1 MPESSA
7 LTLTIRPAIAADL
20 ASIAAIYR
28 DAVENGG
35 GSYELEPPSLGE
47 MGQRFE
53 AVRAAGMPWIVAE
66 TDGAIA
72 GYAYASAFRPRPAY
86 RFMAED
92 SVYVAP
98 EHKGKGMGKTLLT
111 ALIGEL
117 SGLGFR
123 QVCAV
128 IGDGKG
134 NPGSVALHEALGFR
148 HSGVIAG
155 SGYKF
160 GRWLDTVIMQLE
172 LNGGT
177 ASPPDPA
184 SLPEMRFRA
193 SLRAPQ
199 G

>member
-1 MPESSA
+1 MS
-7 LTLTIRPAIAADL
+7 LTIRPAGPDDL

-35 GSYELEPPSLGE
+35 GSYELEPPSLAE
-47 MGQRFE
+47 MALRFE

-66 TDGAIA
+66 TEGEVI

-92 SVYVAP
+92 SVYIAP
-98 EHKGKGMGKTLLT
+98 AHKGRGAGKALLT
-111 ALIGEL
+111 ALLGGL

-134 NPGSVALHEALGFR
+134 NPGSVRLHEALGFR
-148 HSGVIAG
+148 HCGVIEG

-172 LNGGT
+172 LNGG
-177 ASPPDPA
+177 AAAPPDPE
-184 SLPEMRFRA
+184 SLPEKRFKA
-193 SLRAPQ
+193 TQ